1 MSNQLEPLADPG
13 VPVATVRRADID
25 PIAAKRAERQVALL
39 FSLSGLGTLLFIYSF
54 FFIKDNV
61 LTIKNDRILKIKYLF
76 LKIVALN
83 SK

>member
-39 FSLSGLGTLLFIYSF
+39 FSLSALGTLLLFTHSF
-54 FFIKDNV
+54 
-61 LTIKNDRILKIKYLF
+61 LLKIMF
-76 LKIVALN
+76 L
-83 SK
+83 SSYRF